1 MVGEFSEWVI
11 AAEQEAVDCGEW
23 NIESFFRSASVGAVA
38 LYLAA
43 GADTAARTEG
53 GYTPLHHGSWY
64 NRDPSVIEALLAAGT
79 AGSDDGPTPLHSAAY
94 GNMNPTMV
102 EVLLFVGADVTA
114 RLETADDPARSGRG
128 KRGRHQCPSST
139 VDSSATV

>member
-1 MVGEFSEWVI
+1 MVGKFSEWVI

-23 NIESFFRSASVGAVA
+23 NIESFFRSASVGDTSP

-64 NRDPSVIEALLAAGT
+64 NRDPSVIEALLAAGADLT
-79 AGSDDGPTPLHSAAY
+79 AGSDDGRYTAAFRRIH
-94 GNMNPTMV
+94 GNMNPTVV
-102 EVLLFVGADVTA
+102 E
-114 RLETADDPARSGRG
+114 S
-128 KRGRHQCPSST
+128 
-139 VDSSATV
+139 